1 MKAQFDGRRRQYV
14 PMDVLVAFDDF
25 GTALIEKWGQ
35 EGICTWMLF
44 LAACKREPVQGT
56 FTYTTD
62 EEGWGKLGAQAK
74 GLTLDAFFRFT
85 GQWKKT
91 SKRRSGRIRYV
102 RVTPKLWDK
111 WNTPTRQKPRSE
123 AQNTRTKPGESE
135 QNAAPEVEVEV
146 EREVKVEVERSLR
159 SLDGTADLEA
169 ELDKLMKLGGT
180 DTKSRAVAR
189 SYAGRLPLST
199 VCRIRQ
205 AAAERGKRIG
215 WAINAMKSE
224 LEAA

>member
-1 MKAQFDGRRRQYV
+1 MTEFDNRRRPYV

-25 GTALIEKWGQ
+25 GTALIEKWGM

-62 EEGWGKLGAQAK
+62 EEGWGKLGAQAT
-74 GLTLDAFFRFT
+74 GVTLDMFFRFT

-91 SKRRSGRIRYV
+91 SKRKSGRIKYV
-102 RVTPKLWDK
+102 RITPKLWDK
-111 WNTPTRQKPRSE
+111 WNTTTPRNPRSE
-123 AQNTRTKPGESE
+123 AQNTSKKQTDY
-135 QNAAPEVEVEV
+135 PEDATPKVEVEV
-146 EREVKVEVERSLR
+146 EEEVKVEVERSLR
-159 SLDGTADLEA
+159 SLSGTADLEV
-169 ELDKLMKLGGT
+169 ELDKLMKLGGC
-180 DTKSRAVAR
+180 DFKSREVAR
-189 SYAGRLPLST
+189 SYAGKLPLAT

-205 AAAERGKRIG
+205 SAAESGKRIG